1 MSCDTLHHTV
11 IDVYY
16 SKRVLGELK
25 SPAMVYIRCT
35 LLAGG
40 AGTKAEPLAPFLP
53 IAIMVRQKQESRH
66 PVPDELACQL
76 YASSWRHSPRSLPP
90 PLRSGLQG
98 SYKAKWTRRARGC
111 AAVRHRGQNCRG
123 PGTSSE
129 P

>member
-1 MSCDTLHHTV
+1 M
-11 IDVYY
+11 
-16 SKRVLGELK
+16 K
-25 SPAMVYIRCT
+25 SPATVYIRYA

-53 IAIMVRQKQESRH
+53 IAIVVRQKQESRH

-76 YASSWRHSPRSLPP
+76 MEALAQVAATAIALS
-90 PLRSGLQG
+90 QG

-111 AAVRHRGQNCRG
+111 AAVRHRGQSCRG